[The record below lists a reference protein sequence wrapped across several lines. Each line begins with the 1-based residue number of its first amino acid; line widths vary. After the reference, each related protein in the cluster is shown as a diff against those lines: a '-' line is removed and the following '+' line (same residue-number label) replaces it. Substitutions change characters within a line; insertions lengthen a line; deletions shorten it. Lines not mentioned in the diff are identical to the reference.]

1 MKSFFKYVL
10 ATVTGMV
17 LTFLLLLVVG
27 SILIGVMVNSAMKD
41 DSVTVVDNSILTMK
55 LDYMVTERTVPNPFE
70 DLDIPN
76 FSVFRTLGLND
87 ILHRL
92 DAAAQDDKIKGI
104 LLDLSSVN
112 AGFATMQEIRD
123 ALLEFKESGKFIVA
137 YSEYY
142 TQKAYFLASVA
153 DQVYIHPEG
162 GLDFKGLAT
171 EISFLK
177 GTLDKLGVDMQIV
190 KVGTYKSAVEPLI
203 QDQMSEANREQ
214 VTAYVQSI
222 YQEFLS
228 DISDS
233 RQISTD
239 SLHRLADQ
247 LLVTNASE
255 AVQYGLAD
263 GVLYMDELLG
273 ELKGRLGLDEEAD
286 IRAVQLRQYK
296 PQIDVK
302 ERLRKDRIAV
312 LYAVG
317 EITSGEGS
325 EEVIGSA
332 KIARELRKLRKD
344 EYVKGVVFRIN
355 SPGGSAL
362 ASDVIWREVALL
374 REEKTVIVS
383 MGDVAAS
390 GGYYIAAAADS
401 IFAQPNTLTGSIG
414 VFGTIPN
421 MQKLWNTHLGITF
434 DGVKTGKHADFLS
447 GNFSRPL
454 TRDEEAILQN
464 EVNRVYET
472 FIKRVADGRSLSIA
486 QVDSIG
492 QGRVWSGEQAVDI
505 GLVDRLGSL
514 EDAIVAAAS
523 KAGVEEYR
531 VVNYPAIKD
540 PFASLLGRGGEQIRT
555 WYGQTQFGPLYGQYT
570 RLQSLLEQRG
580 VVALLPFDIT
590 LH

>member
-1 MKSFFKYVL
+1 M
-10 ATVTGMV
+10 TGMV
-17 LTFLLLLVVG
+17 LTFFLLLFIV

-41 DSVTVVDNSILTMK
+41 ESVTVTDNSILTMK
-55 LDYMVTERTVPNPFE
+55 LNYMVTERTVPNPFE
-70 DLDIPN
+70 GLDIPN
-76 FSVFRTLGLND
+76 FPAFRTLGLND

-92 DAAAQDDKIKGI
+92 DAAAEDDKIQGI

-142 TQKAYFLASVA
+142 TQSAYFLASVA

-171 EISFLK
+171 EIPFLK

-190 KVGTYKSAVEPLI
+190 KVGTYKSAVEPMI
-203 QDQMSEANREQ
+203 QDRMSEANREQ
-214 VTAYVQSI
+214 VTAYVQHI
-222 YQEFLS
+222 YQQFLS
-228 DISDS
+228 DISAS
-233 RQISTD
+233 RELSTD
-239 SLHRLADQ
+239 SLHRIADE
-247 LLVTNASE
+247 LLVTNSAE

-263 GVLYMDELLG
+263 GVLYMDELLA
-273 ELKGRLGLDEEAD
+273 ELKGRLSLEEDED

-296 PQIDVK
+296 PKVDVK

-317 EITSGEGS
+317 EIISGEGS

-332 KIARELRKLRKD
+332 KISRELRKLRKD
-344 EYVKGVVFRIN
+344 DNVKGVVFRIN

-374 REEKTVIVS
+374 REEKPVIVS

-421 MQKLWNTHLGITF
+421 MQKLWNTHLGVTF

-454 TRDEEAILQN
+454 TRDEEALLQN

-472 FIKRVADGRSLSIA
+472 FIKRVADGRSLSVA
-486 QVDSIG
+486 QVDSIA
-492 QGRVWSGEQAVDI
+492 QGRVWSGNQAVAI

-514 EDAIVAAAS
+514 EDAITAAAA

-540 PFASLLGRGGEQIRT
+540 PFASLLGRGGEQIKA
-555 WYGQTQFGPLYGQYT
+555 WYGRTQFGPLYEQYT
-570 RLQSLLEQRG
+570 RLKSLLGQQG
-580 VVALLPFDIT
+580 VVALLPYEIN

>member
-1 MKSFFKYVL
+1 M
-10 ATVTGMV
+10 TGMV
-17 LTFLLLLVVG
+17 LTFFLLLFIV

-41 DSVTVVDNSILTMK
+41 ESVTVTDNSILTMK
-55 LDYMVTERTVPNPFE
+55 LNYMVTERTVPNPFE
-70 DLDIPN
+70 GLDIPN
-76 FSVFRTLGLND
+76 FPAFRTLGLND

-92 DAAAQDDKIKGI
+92 DAAAEDDKIQGI

-142 TQKAYFLASVA
+142 TQSAYFLASVA

-171 EISFLK
+171 EIPFLK

-190 KVGTYKSAVEPLI
+190 KVGTYKSAVEPMI
-203 QDQMSEANREQ
+203 QDRMSEANREQ
-214 VTAYVQSI
+214 VTAYVQHI
-222 YQEFLS
+222 YQQFLS
-228 DISDS
+228 DISAS
-233 RQISTD
+233 RELSTD
-239 SLHRLADQ
+239 SLHRIADE
-247 LLVTNASE
+247 LLVTNSAE

-263 GVLYMDELLG
+263 GVLYMDELLA
-273 ELKGRLGLDEEAD
+273 ELKGRLSLEEDED

-296 PQIDVK
+296 PQVDVK

-317 EITSGEGS
+317 EIISGEGS

-332 KIARELRKLRKD
+332 KISRELRKLRKD
-344 EYVKGVVFRIN
+344 DNVKGVVFRIN

-374 REEKTVIVS
+374 REEKPVIVS

-421 MQKLWNTHLGITF
+421 MQKLWNTHLGVTF

-454 TRDEEAILQN
+454 TRDEEALLQN

-472 FIKRVADGRSLSIA
+472 FIKRVADGRSLSVA
-486 QVDSIG
+486 QVDSIA
-492 QGRVWSGEQAVDI
+492 QGRVWSGNQAVAI

-514 EDAIVAAAS
+514 EDAITAAAA

-540 PFASLLGRGGEQIRT
+540 PFASLLGRGGEQIKA
-555 WYGQTQFGPLYGQYT
+555 WYGRTQFGPLYEQYT
-570 RLQSLLEQRG
+570 RLKSLLGQQG
-580 VVALLPFDIT
+580 VVALLPYEIN